1 MEVGIANSGN
11 LDLRD
16 LTVQQSIVVDRN
28 NPNAVDKLSPLAFLQ
43 WVQYFVNIENDPRTL
58 LREYK
63 EYILD
68 WQKVNIDTQAVN
80 SDTIKDLYVSLFRN
94 IAVNFLTADEK
105 RFVTNA
111 DYTDPQQVAAIIPLF
126 VRKIKDICLYYASA
140 RDEIKSTPYRH
151 NLKSSNYSF
160 DKIIRET
167 IESSFLDPKINKLFK
182 EEGITKADIKNTFSV
197 SFDELYDTETNYYDI
212 NPALSVSAYDATGD
226 RKTYFDGNSYEF
238 DPELFLDFDNSIIK
252 EIEKYP
258 IILESL
264 GTNFA
269 IDFKFTSDDLQFLK
283 DQNFTS
289 LINNLDTGNLNLN
302 ILKDTL
308 ETFSGT
314 TFYYLSTNDQLQ
326 FTYGKL
332 FEANEFSNYLN
343 RRFPTILQIESEK
356 LATLQ
361 SIGGFF
367 KADKQGIQNF
377 IAFDIEG
384 SINDLEKSKIY
395 VFPDP
400 NKYGNIAGLSRTL
413 IDNPF
418 SYTEI
423 VSQFKN
429 SITNTAGFGNAITDF
444 ITKFKG
450 YQSRSESLNHDPTGI
465 SRAFDSYDFFAGPKK
480 TIWDNNDIFPKT
492 SSNFQ
497 PIGNRTDYLLF
508 TDNQTQV
515 QFRQDL
521 HGNSFGLYK
530 EIYKAKDPESI
541 RQIELGPTSY
551 CLELNGNEFM
561 TISGGTWN
569 LPASGIIELDT
580 NTAGF
585 TGLSVSYIV
594 KGARFFPELEF
605 CKADLSFTFV
615 VSDSLLFNAT
625 TPLVTL
631 RSYNFVDYS
640 YASAYIDND
649 TTECQV
655 SGAYIYSA
663 FPLSGFGYNDCG
675 PFLNRGEDA
684 SPIIIARDYFNQ
696 NVYLDNTLPSATTTF
711 SSASG
716 QLSASISFH
725 DQYNV
730 YGTMYFRN
738 AGDTIVAHAST
749 VLNDIFTKYPI
760 AVANEL
766 RVKVKH
772 FDVVNNILI
781 IETENYLTFN
791 KLKYNITTE
800 KYLPFGGEINYLVR
814 GDNNQYNHFS
824 NTWYDEVKDSLYVA
838 KTNILPA
845 ASATNSRAIYFDIYK
860 YTGESIQRVYPPLSS
875 GPADIGFFSLSSLSS
890 YSPGNYIPF
899 INFTLIERPVLSYGY
914 DTGKYILKY
923 IGKDPSNMFYD
934 VEFTFKLSSTLY
946 NLSAHVYKPDMFLH
960 SENFG
965 NSAYSDII
973 FTKTLTPSRSASFT
987 VANDFLTFN

>member
-1 MEVGIANSGN
+1 MEAGIANSEN

-16 LTVQQSIVVDRN
+16 LSIQQSIVVDRN
-28 NPNAVDKLSPLAFLQ
+28 NPNAVDKLSPLVFLQ
-43 WVQYFVNIENDPRTL
+43 WVQYFVNVETDPRAL
-58 LREYK
+58 LQEYK

-68 WQKVNIDTQAVN
+68 WQKVNIDTQTVN
-80 SDTIKDLYVSLFRN
+80 GDVIRDLYVSLFRN

-111 DYTDPQQVAAIIPLF
+111 DYTDPQQIAAIIPLF
-126 VRKIKDICLYYASA
+126 VRKIKDICLYYASV
-140 RDEIKSTPYRH
+140 REEVKSTPYRY
-151 NLKSSNYSF
+151 NLKNSNYAL
-160 DKIIRET
+160 DKIIRDT
-167 IESSFLDPKINKLFK
+167 IESSFLTPEINKLFK
-182 EEGITKADIKNTFSV
+182 EEGITKANIKDTFSV
-197 SFDELYDTETNYYDI
+197 AFNELYDTETNYYDI
-212 NPALSVSAYDATGD
+212 NPALPTSAYDATND
-226 RKTYFDGNSYEF
+226 RKTYFDSNSYEF
-238 DPELFLDFDNSIIK
+238 DSELFLDFDNSIIK

-258 IILESL
+258 VILQSL

-343 RRFPTILQIESEK
+343 RRFPTILQVESDK

-377 IAFDIEG
+377 IAFNIAG

-400 NKYGNIAGLSRTL
+400 NKYGNISGLSRTL

-418 SYTEI
+418 SYTEK

-465 SRAFDSYDFFAGPKK
+465 SRAFDSQEFFAGPKK
-480 TIWDNNDIFPKT
+480 TIWDNTDVFPRT
-492 SSNFQ
+492 PSNFQ
-497 PIGNRTDYLLF
+497 PIGDRTEYLLF

-515 QFRQDL
+515 QFKQDL
-521 HGNSFGLYK
+521 YGNSFGLYK
-530 EIYKAKDPESI
+530 EIYRAKDPAAI
-541 RQIELGPTSY
+541 RQAELGPSSY
-551 CLELNGNEFM
+551 CLDLNGSEFM

-569 LPASGIIELDT
+569 LPASGVINLDT
-580 NTAGF
+580 NTGGF
-585 TGLSVSYIV
+585 TGLNVSYIV
-594 KGARFFPELEF
+594 KSTRFFPELDF
-605 CKADLSFTFV
+605 CKTDPYFTFI
-615 VSDSLLFNAT
+615 VSDSLNFDSV

-631 RSYNFVDYS
+631 QQYAFVDYS
-640 YASAYIDND
+640 YAATYYN
-649 TTECQV
+649 TTTYSV
-655 SGAYIYSA
+655 SGNHIYST
-663 FPLSGFGYNDCG
+663 FPLSGFGYADCG
-675 PFLNRGEDA
+675 PFLNKGEDA
-684 SPIIIARDYFNQ
+684 SPITISRNYSEQ
-696 NVYLDNTLPSATTTF
+696 NVYLDTILPSASTTF

-716 QLSASISFH
+716 QLSASISLY

-738 AGDTIVAHAST
+738 ANDTIVAPAST
-749 VLNDIFTKYPI
+749 VLNDIFTKYPTV
-760 AVANEL
+760 VANEL
-766 RVKVKH
+766 RTEVKH
-772 FDVVNNILI
+772 FDIVSNILV

-791 KLKYNITTE
+791 KLKYNNDTN
-800 KYLPFGGEINYLVR
+800 KYLPFTGEVNYLIK
-814 GDNNQYNHFS
+814 GDVTQYNHFS
-824 NTWYDEVKDSLYVA
+824 NTWYDETRDSLYVA
-838 KTNILPA
+838 KTNIYPV
-845 ASATNSRAIYFDIYK
+845 ASATNSRSIYFDVYK
-860 YTGESIQRVYPPLSS
+860 YNGDSIQRVYPPLSS
-875 GPADIGFFSLSSLSS
+875 GPSDIGFFSLSSLSS
-890 YSPGNYIPF
+890 YSSGDYIPF
-899 INFTLIERPVLSYGY
+899 INFTLIEKPILSYGY
-914 DTGKYILKY
+914 DTGKYVLKY

-946 NLSAHVYKPDMFLH
+946 DLSANIYKPDMFLH

-987 VANDFLTFN
+987 VASGFLTFK